1 MVKDFKDKFKLNEKV
16 AIVTGARRGMGRSH
30 CLALADL
37 GARVVVSDIDKND
50 CEKVVEEIREKGGD
64 AIAIECDISKKEEVQ
79 EMVDKTK
86 EAYGGGVDILVNN
99 AGVVNFKNF
108 FELAEEDWDRVM
120 NINLKGYFLCTQA
133 VAEVM
138 KENGGGSVINIG
150 SVAMGQVGIGFPNAV
165 PYVSSKG
172 GIAGMTEALAVDLAQ
187 YDIRINLIAP
197 GIIETPMIDPVKQDE
212 EGLKGIIEKLPLKRL
227 GKPEE
232 IAGVVAFLASD
243 ASSYMTG
250 AVINVDG
257 GWLAA

>member
-1 MVKDFKDKFKLNEKV
+1 MVKNFKELYKLDGKV
-16 AIVTGARRGMGRSH
+16 AIVTGARRGMGRTH
-30 CLALADL
+30 CLALADM
-37 GARVVVSDIDKND
+37 GARVVVSDIDIKD
-50 CEKVVEEIREKGGD
+50 CEKVVEEIQERGGE
-64 AIAIECDISKKEEVQ
+64 AIAVECDISKKEEV
-79 EMVDKTK
+79 EAMMKKTK
-86 EAYGGGVDILVNN
+86 EEYGNLDILVNN

-108 FELAEEDWDRVM
+108 FEIAQEDWDRVI

-133 VAEVM
+133 AAEIM
-138 KENGGGSVINIG
+138 KEGGGGSVINIG

-165 PYVSSKG
+165 PYVASKG

-212 EGLKGIIEKLPLKRL
+212 EALEGIVGSLPLKRL

-232 IAGVVAFLASD
+232 ISGVVAFLASD